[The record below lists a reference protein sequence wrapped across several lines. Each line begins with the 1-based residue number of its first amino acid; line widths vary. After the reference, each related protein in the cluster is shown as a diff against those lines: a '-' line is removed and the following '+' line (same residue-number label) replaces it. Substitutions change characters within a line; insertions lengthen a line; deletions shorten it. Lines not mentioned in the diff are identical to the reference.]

1 MDQPGLH
8 NRHRDK
14 NERDQQET
22 WQHIDQDPS
31 PALDGAAF
39 AAGFGGPQ
47 KLSDVLATLDA
58 QSLSQLVHD
67 HEKGTLAGHIAH
79 HS

>member
-14 NERDQQET
+14 NGEISKKHGNTLIKTLR
-22 WQHIDQDPS
+22 QHY
-31 PALDGAAF
+31 GAAF
-39 AAGFGGPQ
+39 APGFGGPQ